1 MRDFS
6 SAVRI
11 VVKIGTSCL
20 TRDNTVDTGYVQRI
34 SDQIHRLL
42 KDKQDVQEPRAQRR
56 VLMVTS
62 GAIGM
67 GAGEIG
73 ITSRISR
80 INMRQACAAIG
91 QPLLMQEYRQA
102 FGRHGIN
109 VAQVLLTADVLAN
122 RKSYLNLRNA
132 VETLLSLGIVPI
144 FNENDSI
151 ATDEI
156 GSAFGDNDTLS
167 AYIASKIDADLLI
180 MLSDVDALYDSDP
193 RVNSGAVPI
202 HMVDVITAKIEQN
215 AGSAGSTFAT
225 GGMAT
230 KIQAVKIAKK
240 AGCQVVLA
248 EGREEHIIDRIM
260 RGDEVGTLFLADS
273 RMGNRQRWILNSKP
287 TGNITID
294 AGALAAIRDRKSLLP
309 PGIVSVEGVFNKGDV
324 VLVNEVAKMVS
335 AFNSSELA
343 SIIGRHSSEIRPM
356 LGHERRDVIA
366 RPEDMVF
373 LDR

>member
-34 SDQIHRLL
+34 SDQIHRLI
-42 KDKQDVQEPRAQRR
+42 DDRQDLQLPAPRR

-73 ITSRISR
+73 ITNRISR

-102 FGRHGIN
+102 FGQHGIK

-122 RKSYLNLRNA
+122 RKSYLNLRSA

-180 MLSDVDALYDSDP
+180 TLSDIDALYDSDP
-193 RVNSGAVPI
+193 RVNSGAAPI
-202 HMVDVITAKIEQN
+202 RLVDVITDKIEKN
-215 AGSAGSTFAT
+215 AGSPGSTFAT

-248 EGREEHIIDRIM
+248 DGREEHIIDRII

-273 RMGNRQRWILNSKP
+273 PMSNRQRWILNSKP
-287 TGNITID
+287 AGNITID
-294 AGALAAIRDRKSLLP
+294 AGALAAIRERKSLLP
-309 PGIVSVEGVFNKGDV
+309 PGIVTVEGVFNKGDV
-324 VLVNEVAKMVS
+324 VLVNEVAKIVI
-335 AFNSSELA
+335 AFNSSELE

-356 LGHERRDVIA
+356 LGHDRKDVIA

-373 LDR
+373 LNN

>member
-6 SAVRI
+6 TVARV

-20 TRDNTVDTGYVQRI
+20 TGGTGIDTDYVKNIARQIRTVLDPGESSEGKTQRKI
-34 SDQIHRLL
+34 LI
-42 KDKQDVQEPRAQRR
+42 
-56 VLMVTS
+56 VTS

-67 GAGEIG
+67 GASEIG
-73 ITSRISR
+73 LTSRITN
-80 INMRQACAAIG
+80 INMRQACAAMG

-102 FGRHGIN
+102 FAAHGVK

-132 VETLLSLGIVPI
+132 VETLLSLGVIPI

-167 AYIASKIDADLLI
+167 AYIASKVDADLLI
-180 MLSDVDALYDSDP
+180 MLSDIDGLYSADP
-193 RVNSGAVPI
+193 RIHPNAKPI
-202 HMVDVITAKIEQN
+202 DTVDTITREIEE
-215 AGSAGSTFAT
+215 SAGSTGTEFAT
-225 GGMAT
+225 GGMET
-230 KIQAVKIAKK
+230 KILAVKIAKK

-248 EGREEHIIDRIM
+248 DGKKERIIERIIAGEE
-260 RGDEVGTLFLADS
+260 EGTLFLADS
-273 RMGNRQRWILNSKP
+273 RMSNRQRWILNSKP
-287 TGNITID
+287 AGFLTID
-294 AGALAAIRDRKSLLP
+294 SGALMAIRKRKSLLP
-309 PGIVSVEGVFNKGDV
+309 PGVMSIDGVFNRGDV
-324 VLVNEVAKMVS
+324 ILVNEVVKLVT
-335 AFNSSELA
+335 AFNSSELE
-343 SIIGRHSSEIRPM
+343 SIIGKHSSEIRTL
-356 LGHERRDVIA
+356 LGPDRKDVIA